1 MSFPPEVQRHL
12 NTITHL
18 VRRKRIIEIQIASLI
33 GLLKDVNR
41 LKTVAE
47 VARDKYDLTASTFL
61 DILSVTAARYQEVL
75 NAIDNEVGKAI
86 EAAIATKT
94 PIDQVVKE
102 IDSIIGQLMG
112 GG

>member
-1 MSFPPEVQRHL
+1 MSYPPEVQRHL

-33 GLLKDVNR
+33 GLLKDMDG

-75 NAIDNEVGKAI
+75 NAIDREVERAV

-94 PIDQVVKE
+94 PIEQVVKE
-102 IDSIIGQLMG
+102 IDSIIGQLVG
-112 GG
+112 S